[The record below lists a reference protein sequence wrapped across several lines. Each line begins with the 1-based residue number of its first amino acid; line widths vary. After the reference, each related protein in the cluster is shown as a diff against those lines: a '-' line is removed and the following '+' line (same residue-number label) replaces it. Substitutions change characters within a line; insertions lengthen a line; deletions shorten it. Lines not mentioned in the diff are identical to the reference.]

1 MKRTVISLGVGFL
14 VVAIIYISIFFF
26 DPGMNIEKAF
36 NIIVLSF
43 IGSAVLTALVW
54 RPRGRRR
61 QSE

>member
-1 MKRTVISLGVGFL
+1 MKRAFISLGIGFL

-43 IGSAVLTALVW
+43 IGSAVFTALVW

>member
-1 MKRTVISLGVGFL
+1 MKRTFISLGVGFV

-36 NIIVLSF
+36 NIIVVSF
-43 IGSAVLTALVW
+43 IGSVIVTALVW
-54 RPRGRRR
+54 RPRSRRR